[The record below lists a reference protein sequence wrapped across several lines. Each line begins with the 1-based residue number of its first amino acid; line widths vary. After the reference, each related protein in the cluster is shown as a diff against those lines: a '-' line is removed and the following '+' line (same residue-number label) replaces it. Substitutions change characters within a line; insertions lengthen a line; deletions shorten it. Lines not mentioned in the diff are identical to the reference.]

1 MSPALM
7 KSYVDSMGPRP
18 EGALRK
24 KARKVSY
31 SESTGDVGNGKS
43 IGLSELT
50 YAERKLLDL
59 YCRKGWS
66 AAEGEEVLQLLRDPM
81 FRASDIKSVAFR
93 NLLTRLDRG
102 ESAPQFHCLD
112 FWVEEDGDQEV
123 KCIFAKMYFW
133 K

>member
-1 MSPALM
+1 MS
-7 KSYVDSMGPRP
+7 
-18 EGALRK
+18 EF
-24 KARKVSY
+24 
-31 SESTGDVGNGKS
+31 
-43 IGLSELT
+43 T

-102 ESAPQFHCLD
+102 ESAPQFHCAD

-123 KCIFAKMYFW
+123 KMYFRDF
-133 K
+133 KDVFLEIITDENVRAVDLFSRPS